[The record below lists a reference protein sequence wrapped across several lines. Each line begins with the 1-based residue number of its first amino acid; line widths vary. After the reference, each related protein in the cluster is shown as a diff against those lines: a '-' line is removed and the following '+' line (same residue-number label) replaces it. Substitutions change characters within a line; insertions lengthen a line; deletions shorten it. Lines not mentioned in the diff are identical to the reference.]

1 MFFKTEVRFVV
12 LLLEKWFGTQR
23 THPDFR
29 FRGFLFSALI
39 LTFSGFAFFSFYNAV
54 IVFYPPMLIA
64 DLIGLFFCF
73 IGGYYLLVKKRPK
86 IAAIILQLIVTLIT
100 FVFILVDGNEEFALA
115 FAFFTPVMGAFL
127 LGYRVGSILSLINF
141 AGIFYFCFT
150 QMDTWQ
156 PAPFLPISLIHFTFV
171 YLILLVVSFFYDSSR
186 RKAYQMMEDM
196 NLQLQELATTDVLTK
211 LRNRRYIENKL
222 LNATRSHYIAM
233 LDVDDFKKVNDYF
246 GHDQGD
252 KVLIKLA
259 QVLINN
265 SASQDIV
272 GRWGGEEFIIIFAEQ
287 SLALLKIRL
296 KQLNYSVADTNFGIM
311 RSVTI
316 SIGLANHHANKHR
329 ESLRTVDQALYEA
342 KSDGKNTY
350 IIAS

>member
-1 MFFKTEVRFVV
+1 ML
-12 LLLEKWFGTQR
+12 LLLEKWFGAQR

-29 FRGFLFSALI
+29 FHGFLFSALI
-39 LTFSGFAFFSFYNAV
+39 LISLGFAFFSFYNAV
-54 IVFYPPMLIA
+54 IDFYPPMLIA
-64 DLIGLFFCF
+64 DLIGFFFCF
-73 IGGYYLLVKKRPK
+73 VGGYYLLVKKRPK

-127 LGYRVGSILSLINF
+127 LGYRFGSILSLINF

-186 RKAYQMMEDM
+186 RKAYQMMEEM
-196 NLQLQELATTDVLTK
+196 NRQLQELASTDVLTK
-211 LRNRRYIENKL
+211 LRNRRYIEDKL
-222 LNATRSHYIAM
+222 LNAMDNHYIAM
-233 LDVDDFKKVNDYF
+233 VDVDDFKKVNDQF

-265 SASQDIV
+265 VDSQDVV
-272 GRWGGEEFIIIFAEQ
+272 GRWGGEEFIIVFAEQ
-287 SLALLKIRL
+287 SLALLETRL
-296 KQLNYSVADTNFGIM
+296 KQLNHSIADTDFGIE
-311 RSVTI
+311 RLVTI
-316 SIGLANHHANKHR
+316 SIGLANHSASKHR
-329 ESLRTVDQALYEA
+329 ESLRAVDYALYEA
-342 KSDGKNTY
+342 KADGKNTY
-350 IIAS
+350 NITR